1 MLALLCLECRLF
13 EQVAQR
19 QTYAKKWSSSE
30 ISTARSSINRE
41 SNSDVKFGPNYEA
54 FAQNR
59 GVITVLQHFDF
70 CTTCI

>member
-1 MLALLCLECRLF
+1 MQKNGVPVKLAQLGLAF
-13 EQVAQR
+13 
-19 QTYAKKWSSSE
+19 
-30 ISTARSSINRE
+30 NRE